1 MLNSLLG
8 GYYPLLAL
16 STLLLATVGPTG
28 HIRIAYA
35 AGSGI
40 EAMERSQ
47 KKTQIVCVLAEAGP
61 SDVLRLQIACG
72 RR

>member
-1 MLNSLLG
+1 MLNSRVG

-16 STLLLATVGPTG
+16 SLLLATAGLAG
-28 HIRIAYA
+28 HTQMAHA
-35 AGSGI
+35 AGSGV
-40 EAMERSQ
+40 EAVERSQ
-47 KKTQIVCVLAEAGP
+47 RKGQVVCVLAEAGP

>member
-1 MLNSLLG
+1 MLNSLVG

-16 STLLLATVGPTG
+16 SLLLATVDLAG
-28 HIRIAYA
+28 HTRMACA
-35 AGSGI
+35 AGSGV

-47 KKTQIVCVLAEAGP
+47 QKAQIVCVLSDARP
-61 SDVLRLQIACG
+61 SDVLRVHLACG